1 MYIYIHVCVCACVCV
16 CVYSLSPE
24 LEGRTLRGVGGGAVA
39 PHHELVKS
47 LRKLLQ
53 RNARRAAAGAL

>member
-1 MYIYIHVCVCACVCV
+1 
-16 CVYSLSPE
+16 VYSLSPE